1 MPALPT
7 LPELPS
13 LHSRPRPPMFSELL
27 PGNLRQRIGER
38 LDAVRIPAFTVPKP
52 LAKLVAR
59 LPQQPPTQALILA
72 LNLALDRILP
82 RDTLAPLTGRHL
94 QMRVLDAGLTLDFS
108 LDEKG
113 FRRFEPLRDT
123 RASPTDGGPTR
134 PTKPD
139 LVISATTRDFIALA
153 LREED
158 PDTLFFSRRLRM
170 EGDTD
175 LGLLVKN
182 TLDAVDWD
190 ALKAKLTGRGR

>member
-7 LPELPS
+7 LPRPPLPS
-13 LHSRPRPPMFSELL
+13 ALL
-27 PGNLRQRIGER
+27 PGTLRQRISER
-38 LDAVRIPAFTVPKP
+38 LDNFRIPDFTVPAT

-59 LPQQPPTQALILA
+59 LPQHPPTRVLTLA

-82 RDTLAPLTGRHL
+82 RDTLAPLIGHHL

-108 LDEKG
+108 LTDAG
-113 FRRFEPLRDT
+113 FRRST
-123 RASPTDGGPTR
+123 PTAGK
-134 PTKPD
+134 KPD
-139 LVISATTRDFIALA
+139 LIISATTRDFMALA

-170 EGDTD
+170 EGDTE

-190 ALKAKLTGRGR
+190 TVKAQLTGRSS

>member
-1 MPALPT
+1 MPALP
-7 LPELPS
+7 PLPS
-13 LHSRPRPPMFSELL
+13 LPRPPMLAELL
-27 PGNLRQRIGER
+27 PGSMRQRMTEQLSG
-38 LDAVRIPAFTVPKP
+38 LRIPAFTVPAP
-52 LAKLVAR
+52 VAKLVSR
-59 LPQQPPTQALILA
+59 LPQQPPTRLLTLA
-72 LNLALDRILP
+72 LNLALDRVLP
-82 RDTLAPLTGRHL
+82 RDTLAPLSGRHL

-113 FRRFEPLRDT
+113 FHRFAPDQ
-123 RASPTDGGPTR
+123 PQ
-134 PTKPD
+134 KPD

-190 ALKAKLTGRGR
+190 ALKTRLSGRRS

>member
-7 LPELPS
+7 LP
-13 LHSRPRPPMFSELL
+13 RPPLPAELL
-27 PGNLRQRIGER
+27 PGSLRQRIAQS
-38 LDAVRIPAFTVPKP
+38 LADFRIPDFTVPTA
-52 LAKLVAR
+52 LARLISR
-59 LPQQPPTQALILA
+59 LPQQPPTHALIAA
-72 LNLALDRILP
+72 LNLALGRILP
-82 RDTLAPLTGRHL
+82 RDTLAPLGGRHL
-94 QMRVLDAGLTLDFS
+94 QMRVLDAGLTLDFG
-108 LDEKG
+108 LGERG
-113 FRRFEPLRDT
+113 FRRAVPAAGR
-123 RASPTDGGPTR
+123 
-134 PTKPD
+134 KPD

-190 ALKAKLTGRGR
+190 SLKARLGLRAR

>member
-1 MPALPT
+1 MT
-7 LPELPS
+7 
-13 LHSRPRPPMFSELL
+13 
-27 PGNLRQRIGER
+27 
-38 LDAVRIPAFTVPKP
+38 
-52 LAKLVAR
+52 
-59 LPQQPPTQALILA
+59 LA

-82 RDTLAPLTGRHL
+82 RDTLAPLSGRHL

-108 LDEKG
+108 LAEKG
-113 FRRFEPLRDT
+113 FHRFTSDQPQ
-123 RASPTDGGPTR
+123 
-134 PTKPD
+134 KPD

-190 ALKAKLTGRGR
+190 ALKTRLSGRRS